1 MAVSPHAADLA
12 TYAAALAAAAFF
24 AMPFVWLLSLALRTP
39 AEVFLGAARLIPR
52 EPTLANF
59 AQVLGDAAFARH
71 LWNGVVLS
79 ASGAAGAVLVA
90 IPAAYACSRLRFRA
104 KRAVLLGVLA
114 VQMVSPLVILIPFYR
129 WMDRLGLIDSQA
141 AVIAVYAATATPLC
155 VWVLKAAFD
164 AIPLELEEAAA
175 IDGCTRLGVLARVTL
190 PLAAPG
196 LASAFVLAMV
206 ASWAQ
211 FLVPYLLLERAASW
225 PISVAI
231 FNYAGATSA
240 STTQL
245 LAAACLVAV
254 LPAVAVFAALQRVI
268 VRSLVAGA
276 VKG

>member
-1 MAVSPHAADLA
+1 MSPRAADLA
-12 TYAAALAAAAFF
+12 TYALAALAAAFF
-24 AMPFVWLLSLALRTP
+24 ATPFAWLLSLALRTP
-39 AEVFLGAARLIPR
+39 AEVFLGAARLIP
-52 EPTLANF
+52 EAPTLANF
-59 AQVLGDAAFARH
+59 AQVLGDAAFADA
-71 LWNGVVLS
+71 LGNGVLLS
-79 ASGAAGAVLVA
+79 TAGAAGAVVVA
-90 IPAAYACSRLRFRA
+90 VPAAYACSRLRFRA
-104 KRAVLLGVLA
+104 KGAVLLGVLA
-114 VQMVSPLVILIPFYR
+114 VQMVSPLVILIPLYR
-129 WMDRLGLIDSQA
+129 WTDRLGLIDTHA

-164 AIPLELEEAAA
+164 AIPVELEEAAA
-175 IDGCTRLGVLARVTL
+175 IDGCTRAGVLARITL

-206 ASWAQ
+206 ASWSQ
-211 FLVPYLLLERAASW
+211 FLVPYLLLERAALW

-231 FNYAGATSA
+231 FNYAGSTSA

-268 VRSLVAGA
+268 VRALVAGA

>member
-1 MAVSPHAADLA
+1 MSARAADLA
-12 TYAAALAAAAFF
+12 TYALALVAAAFF
-24 AMPFVWLLSLALRTP
+24 ATPFVWLASLALRTP

-52 EPTLANF
+52 TPTLANF
-59 AQVLGDAAFARH
+59 GHVLGDAAFAAY
-71 LWNGVVLS
+71 LWNGVKLS
-79 ASGAAGAVLVA
+79 ACGAGAAVLAA

-104 KRAVLLGVLA
+104 KRAVLLGALA
-114 VQMVSPLVILIPFYR
+114 VQMVSPLVILIPLYR
-129 WMDRLGLIDSQA
+129 WTDRLGLIDTHG

-164 AIPLELEEAAA
+164 AIPVELEEAAA
-175 IDGCTRLGVLARVTL
+175 IDGCTRLGVLCRVTL
-190 PLAAPG
+190 PLAAPA

-206 ASWAQ
+206 ASWSQ
-211 FLVPYLLLERAASW
+211 FLVPYLLLERDARW

-245 LAAACLVAV
+245 LAAACLIAV
-254 LPAVAVFAALQRVI
+254 LPAVAVFAALQRMI
-268 VRSLVAGA
+268 VRALVAGA